1 MRYLGAIFATLV
13 LLILAVGVLLVLIEF
28 IDAVVRFVTGG

>member
-1 MRYLGAIFATLV
+1 MRYVGAVLATLV
-13 LLILAVGVLLVLIEF
+13 LLTVFVGVILIIIEF